1 MNSAATAKRLRVG
14 CMPYLNSEVFYRAL
28 PPEDFDLVAMPPR
41 AMAAAVER
49 GELDAGPLPV
59 AEVFRLGGLLR
70 PAGDCCVATRS
81 RANSV
86 LLLSATPAEALDG
99 KTVAVTSH
107 TATSIQLLRVLFA
120 DVWHARPARYVE
132 LDAPHDARLVIG
144 DEALRLR
151 RGEPPYQ
158 IVYDLGE
165 EWRRLTGLP
174 FVFAVWAIRANCG
187 AQAAIRLAAALDRS
201 LNTGLAQIDAI
212 ARERKSSYLTEPEV
226 ADYVRSFIYRLG
238 PDEYRA
244 IEEFRTRLATL
255 PEWRPGQ
262 PAKAQIGA

>member
-1 MNSAATAKRLRVG
+1 MTAAAKSHRLRVG
-14 CMPYLNSEVFYRAL
+14 LMPYLNSEVFYRAL
-28 PPEDFDLVAMPPR
+28 PAQEFDLVPMPPR

-70 PAGDCCVATRS
+70 PVGDFCVATGS

-86 LLLSATPAEALDG
+86 LLLSETPAESLDG

-120 DVWHARPARYVE
+120 EVWHVRPARYVG

-151 RGEPPYQ
+151 RGDPPHR
-158 IVYDLGE
+158 IIYDLGA

-174 FVFAVWAIRANCG
+174 FVFAVWAIRKECG
-187 AQAAIRLAAALDRS
+187 QVAADALAAALGRS
-201 LNTGLAQIDAI
+201 LEISLGQIDSI
-212 ARERKSSYLTEPEV
+212 ARERKASYLTEAEV
-226 ADYVRSFIYRLG
+226 ADYVRSFIYWLG
-238 PDEYRA
+238 PDERKA
-244 IEEFRTRLATL
+244 IEEFKARLSRL
-255 PEWRPGQ
+255 PEWRPGVV
-262 PAKAQIGA
+262 PVKAGA

>member
-1 MNSAATAKRLRVG
+1 
-14 CMPYLNSEVFYRAL
+14 MPYLNSEVFYRAL
-28 PPEDFDLVAMPPR
+28 PPEDYDLVPMPPR

-49 GELDAGPLPV
+49 DDLDAGPLPV
-59 AEVFRLGGLLR
+59 AEVLRLGGLLI
-70 PAGDCCVATRS
+70 PVGDFCVATGR

-99 KTVAVTSH
+99 KTVAVTAH

-120 DVWHARPARYVE
+120 DVWHVRPARYVE

-158 IVYDLGE
+158 VIYDLGE

-174 FVFAVWAIRANCG
+174 FVFAVWAIRADCG
-187 AQAAIRLAAALDRS
+187 AQAAIRLAGALDRS
-201 LNTGLAQIDAI
+201 IKTSLGQIDAI
-212 ARERKSSYLTEPEV
+212 AREYRNSYLTEQDV
-226 ADYVRSFIYRLG
+226 AEYVRSFIYRLG
-238 PDEYRA
+238 PDERRA
-244 IEEFRTRLATL
+244 IEEFRARLATL

-262 PAKAQIGA
+262 PARAKIGA